1 MEISGEEKTKQGEAR
16 TTDICELWGDNA
28 DLDEAIPN
36 CRVRRERRGNLN
48 PLLLQCVHSV

>member
-16 TTDICELWGDNA
+16 TICELWGDNA
-28 DLDEAIPN
+28 DVDEAIPN

>member
-28 DLDEAIPN
+28 DVDEAIPN
-36 CRVRRERRGNLN
+36 
-48 PLLLQCVHSV
+48 